1 MVHLKT
7 YLTRAL
13 LRNSFLDTIT
23 IKLSSVSSWSLALF
37 YVHINNDNK
46 FNQTGHKKVLFEY
59 KYNAILSLQHACS
72 YFFCLSVHV
81 CVRCKSVSV
90 SV

>member
-1 MVHLKT
+1 MCLPSPFQEQGPLHQPKQSEEWYISKHIL
-7 YLTRAL
+7 LEHL

-59 KYNAILSLQHACS
+59 KYI
-72 YFFCLSVHV
+72 
-81 CVRCKSVSV
+81 
-90 SV
+90 